1 MYKNKKISVVV
12 PAYNEEKL
20 IAKAISVIPRFV
32 DKIIVINDA
41 SKDKTLET
49 IQQIMKIDKKIHLI
63 NHKKNQGVGGA
74 IASGY
79 KWSRDNDIDIA
90 AVMAGDAQMHPDD
103 LPHLLDAIID
113 KGADFSKGNRLL
125 TPGVRKNMPRFRF
138 FASQILSLLT
148 KIASGYW
155 HVLDPQCGFTA
166 INKKGL
172 HQINWD
178 KSYKRY
184 GQPNDLLVRLNVA
197 NMIVRDVSIKPIYQ
211 IGERSGINY
220 GKLFFTLSWLL
231 YKDFVW
237 RMKEKYIVMDFHP
250 LVFFYFLGGFF
261 GVATIV
267 LSVRLFYI
275 WGVFGEIPP
284 INALASMFTF
294 LGWAIFTLFAM
305 WFDMTSNTDL
315 KVK

>member
-1 MYKNKKISVVV
+1 LYKNKKISVVV

-20 IAKAISVIPRFV
+20 IANAISVIPRFV

-49 IQQIMKIDKKIHLI
+49 IQQIMKFDQKIHLI

-79 KWSRDNDIDIA
+79 KWSRENDIDIA

-103 LPHLLDAIID
+103 LPNLLDAIIE
-113 KGADFSKGNRLL
+113 KGADFAKGNRLL
-125 TPGVRKNMPRFRF
+125 TPGVQKNMPRFRL
-138 FASQILSLLT
+138 FASQVLSLLT

-155 HVLDPQCGFTA
+155 HVIDPQCGFTA

-172 HQINWD
+172 DQINWD

-197 NMIVRDVSIKPIYQ
+197 NMIVKDVNIKPIYK

-220 GKLFFTLSWLL
+220 GKLIFTLSWLL
-231 YKDFVW
+231 FKDFIW
-237 RMKEKYIVMDFHP
+237 RLKEKYVILDFHP
-250 LVFFYFLGGFF
+250 LVFFYFLGGVFTI
-261 GVATIV
+261 ATIV
-267 LSVRLFYI
+267 LLIRLLYFWY
-275 WGVFGEIPP
+275 VFGQIPA
-284 INALASMFTF
+284 INALALFFSFNS
-294 LGWAIFTLFAM
+294 GAIFILFAM
-305 WFDMTSNTDL
+305 WFDMEYNKNL
-315 KVK
+315 K

>member
-1 MYKNKKISVVV
+1 LYKNKKISVVV

-49 IQQIMKIDKKIHLI
+49 IQQIMKFDQKIHLI

-79 KWSRDNDIDIA
+79 KWSRENDIDIA

-103 LPHLLDAIID
+103 LPNLLDAIIE
-113 KGADFSKGNRLL
+113 KGADFAKGNRLL
-125 TPGVRKNMPRFRF
+125 TPGVQKNMPRFRL
-138 FASQILSLLT
+138 FASQVLSLLT

-155 HVLDPQCGFTA
+155 HVIDPQCGFTA

-172 HQINWD
+172 DQINWD

-197 NMIVRDVSIKPIYQ
+197 NMIVKDVNIKPIYK

-220 GKLFFTLSWLL
+220 GKLIFTLSWLL
-231 YKDFVW
+231 FKDFIW
-237 RMKEKYIVMDFHP
+237 RLKEKYVILDFHP
-250 LVFFYFLGGFF
+250 LVFFYFLGGVFTI
-261 GVATIV
+261 ATIV
-267 LSVRLFYI
+267 LLIRLLYFWY
-275 WGVFGEIPP
+275 VFGQIPA
-284 INALASMFTF
+284 INALALFFSFNS
-294 LGWAIFTLFAM
+294 GAIFILFAM
-305 WFDMTSNTDL
+305 WFDMEYNKNL
-315 KVK
+315 K